1 MDSLSEKGFGLD
13 SDQILSYSDPVKDVN
28 VYIGK
33 ASDQALIDTYKL
45 PKTAFVASD
54 EGTCALTLLILLS
67 TYSAPT
73 AAPQTSS
80 RLLPLTFW

>member
-1 MDSLSEKGFGLD
+1 MTVTHEVTLRSVMDSLSEKGFGLD
-13 SDQILSYSDPVKDVN
+13 SEQILSYSDPVKDVN

-54 EGTCALTLLILLS
+54 EGTCALTLLIRE
-67 TYSAPT
+67 
-73 AAPQTSS
+73 TSNQK
-80 RLLPLTFW
+80 PKI